1 MIFDIS
7 FIEASVSLQ
16 DNELGHD
23 FITISFLHRNVF
35 ENLIT
40 KMYRGFFD
48 NSGSDTTNLM
58 KFKNKVIKEYIK
70 EEYKQEILDDIKK
83 LPIEDKIYKRKFEI
97 IKKNVDIIRDK
108 YIAHGILDPME
119 SSEVDLK
126 DIKELLK
133 NGCEL
138 FQHLSFDVK
147 SFYNP
152 LLEGDGTNF
161 ENEFEYTAASTQ
173 KFIKHSFLTSGFIDK
188 IECTYVEHCNAGVR
202 NRLEK
207 VLSDINSNRR

>member
-1 MIFDIS
+1 MNYRDVIYEEKQEEYKKMHKIMYRTLGNMIFDIS

-48 NSGSDTTNLM
+48 NSGSDTINLM

-108 YIAHGILDPME
+108 YIAHGILDPKE
-119 SSEVDLK
+119 SSKVDLK

-133 NGCEL
+133 NGCEE
-138 FQHLSFDVK
+138 SVK
-147 SFYNP
+147 KS
-152 LLEGDGTNF
+152 L
-161 ENEFEYTAASTQ
+161 
-173 KFIKHSFLTSGFIDK
+173 
-188 IECTYVEHCNAGVR
+188 
-202 NRLEK
+202 
-207 VLSDINSNRR
+207 